1 MHKNKYLA
9 LQNYPDRMISINE
22 FSAIDLRVGRII
34 EVDDIETAR
43 KPMYKLKVDLGEL
56 GARII
61 VAGIKAFYTKEQLLG
76 KSIIVVANLEPKSVA
91 GIMSEGMLLAAGD
104 EQSISII
111 QPDKEAKPGSKIG

>member
-1 MHKNKYLA
+1 
-9 LQNYPDRMISINE
+9 MISINE